1 MKISDRVVAYT
12 AGLAL
17 VTLIWL
23 TIAAMALGVVRA
35 CAGN

>member
-1 MKISDRVVAYT
+1 MKITDRVVSYT

-35 CAGN
+35 CTGN